1 MTKQPDQ
8 GWRDFVLNSLPKME
22 ATSTAG
28 TAGFT
33 PAPANPQPFSTGFP
47 SPPSFDVIERLPEDR
62 KDLLRKLHQRRADAH
77 AVIPEFEAVREAS
90 MSKIEAAN
98 ALTRLT
104 SHAQDGGF
112 GLKPE
117 DRRVVVAKRVSTRRP
132 TI

>member
-1 MTKQPDQ
+1 MAEHEQPEA
-8 GWRDFVLNSLPKME
+8 GWRRFVAE
-22 ATSTAG
+22 ANAATATGFQPGPVG
-28 TAGFT
+28 TVTAQ
-33 PAPANPQPFSTGFP
+33 APFSAGFP
-47 SPPSFDVIERLPEDR
+47 SPPSFDVIERLPEER
-62 KDLLRKLHQRRADAH
+62 KDLLRKLRQRRADGH
-77 AVIPEFEAVREAS
+77 AVIPPFEAIREAS
-90 MSKIEAAN
+90 MEKIDAAN